1 VLRLPL
7 NPLFYFAPRG
17 LITILLFLSIPAGLL
32 LPFMNVGIVTQV
44 IFITILM
51 MTFGSIIFKKVDEL
65 VTPLSKKEKG
75 PCRDKNM
82 SKDKIGTV

>member
-1 VLRLPL
+1 
-7 NPLFYFAPRG
+7 
-17 LITILLFLSIPAGLL
+17 
-32 LPFMNVGIVTQV
+32 
-44 IFITILM
+44 
-51 MTFGSIIFKKVDEL
+51 L